1 MMDPALVSLLAASV
15 AFVGSHFALSHPLR
29 APLVGALG
37 ENGFRILYSL
47 VALATFIWAA
57 TAFRSVGA
65 GGTPLWDGM
74 SDAIWIVVTIIM
86 LVASV
91 LLAGSFVRNPALP
104 DARASRNAALPV
116 HGVFHVTRH
125 PMMWSFA
132 LWAAAHVLVSP
143 TPRQWIMAG
152 AIGFLALAGAH
163 MQDRKKRA
171 LMGDAWD
178 DWQSRTSYWP
188 RFGKLVQAGAV
199 AWIGDLLIWL
209 GATYGHIHANGMPAG
224 IWRWVG

>member
-1 MMDPALVSLLAASV
+1 MDPALVSLLAASV

-188 RFGKLVQAGAV
+188 RFGTLVQAGAI
-199 AWIGDLLIWL
+199 AWIGGLLIWL

>member
-1 MMDPALVSLLAASV
+1 M
-15 AFVGSHFALSHPLR
+15 
-29 APLVGALG
+29 
-37 ENGFRILYSL
+37 
-47 VALATFIWAA
+47 
-57 TAFRSVGA
+57 
-65 GGTPLWDGM
+65 
-74 SDAIWIVVTIIM
+74 IWIVVTIIM

-188 RFGKLVQAGAV
+188 RFGKLVQAGAI
-199 AWIGDLLIWL
+199 AWIGGLLIWL

>member
-1 MMDPALVSLLAASV
+1 MDPALVSLLAASV

-29 APLVGALG
+29 APLVGTLG

-74 SDAIWIVVTIIM
+74 SDVIWIVVTIIM

-104 DARASRNAALPV
+104 DPRATRNAALPV

-188 RFGKLVQAGAV
+188 RFGKLVHAGV
-199 AWIGDLLIWL
+199 IAWLVGLLIWL

>member
-188 RFGKLVQAGAV
+188 RFGTLVQAGAI
-199 AWIGDLLIWL
+199 AWIGGLLIWL

>member
-1 MMDPALVSLLAASV
+1 MDPALVSLLAASV

-152 AIGFLALAGAH
+152 AIGNLYDNFTQESHGVRDFLRFQGSFFGQSWEFPAFNVADSCICVGAITLAI
-163 MQDRKKRA
+163 
-171 LMGDAWD
+171 LM
-178 DWQSRTSYWP
+178 
-188 RFGKLVQAGAV
+188 
-199 AWIGDLLIWL
+199 
-209 GATYGHIHANGMPAG
+209 
-224 IWRWVG
+224 WRGSSLTGPESS

>member
-1 MMDPALVSLLAASV
+1 MDPALVSLLAASV

-199 AWIGDLLIWL
+199 AWIGGLLIWL

>member
-1 MMDPALVSLLAASV
+1 MDPALVSLLAASV

-143 TPRQWIMAG
+143 TQRQWIMAG

-188 RFGKLVQAGAV
+188 RFGKLVQAGAI
-199 AWIGDLLIWL
+199 AWIGGLLIWL

>member
-1 MMDPALVSLLAASV
+1 MDPALVSLLAASV

-188 RFGKLVQAGAV
+188 RFGKLVQAGAI
-199 AWIGDLLIWL
+199 AWIGGLLIWL

>member
-1 MMDPALVSLLAASV
+1 MDHALVSLLAASV

-199 AWIGDLLIWL
+199 AWIGGLLIWL

>member
-1 MMDPALVSLLAASV
+1 MDPALVSLLAASV

-143 TPRQWIMAG
+143 TQRQWIMAG

-199 AWIGDLLIWL
+199 AWIGGLLIWL

>member
-1 MMDPALVSLLAASV
+1 MDPALVSLLSASV

-199 AWIGDLLIWL
+199 AWIGGLLIWL

>member
-1 MMDPALVSLLAASV
+1 MDPALVSLLAASV

-57 TAFRSVGA
+57 AAFRSVDA

-143 TPRQWIMAG
+143 TQRQWIMAG

-188 RFGKLVQAGAV
+188 RFGKLVQAGAI
-199 AWIGDLLIWL
+199 AWIGGLLIWL